1 MKINKA
7 VITSAGFGTRFL
19 PITKTIQ
26 KEMLPILDRPLID
39 YVVEDCV
46 KAGISDIIF
55 VVSEHNYQVL
65 HYYRENQR
73 LYQYLKK
80 NNKLELYELIEN
92 LHLKAN
98 FHFIKQRDA
107 DDYGTAVPVQ
117 LAKEY
122 LKDEEA
128 FLVLMG
134 DDFIYK
140 QNGLSEVTAMIDTYE
155 KSGAKGLVTC
165 IEKPDELL
173 HRYGVAQLAKEN
185 NFRYLQ
191 ALVEKPKPGT
201 APSNLANISK
211 YILPQAVFDLIAV
224 QEPNP
229 QSGELYITD
238 TISQLA
244 LTEKV
249 VIHQPQGEYLDGGY
263 PLGWLLANL
272 SVAKDNEKIWQEVK
286 KFVEQ
291 R

>member
-1 MKINKA
+1 MKIRKA

-19 PITKTIQ
+19 PISKTIQ
-26 KEMLPILDRPLID
+26 KEMLPILNRPLID

-46 KAGISDIIF
+46 KAGITDIVF

-73 LYQYLKK
+73 LYQYLKA
-80 NNKLELYELIEN
+80 NHKLELYDSIKD
-92 LHLKAN
+92 LHKKAN
-98 FHFIKQRDA
+98 FHFIKQSDA

-134 DDFIYK
+134 DDFIY
-140 QNGLSEVTAMIDTYE
+140 QHNGDSEVAAMIQTYE
-155 KSGAKGLVTC
+155 QSGATALVSC
-165 IEKPDELL
+165 IERAENVL
-173 HRYGVAQLAKEN
+173 HRYGVAKFSEEN

-211 YILPQAVFDLIAV
+211 YILPQSVFDLISV
-224 QEPNP
+224 QQANP
-229 QSGELYITD
+229 ASGELYITD

-263 PLGWLLANL
+263 PLGWLIANL
-272 SVAKDNEKIWQEVK
+272 TVAKDHPKLWEEVK
-286 KFVEQ
+286 KIVNQ
-291 R
+291 K

>member
-19 PITKTIQ
+19 PISKTIQ

-55 VVSEHNYQVL
+55 VISEHNYQVL
-65 HYYRENQR
+65 HYYRENPR

-80 NNKLELYELIEN
+80 NKKLELYESIKD
-92 LHLKAN
+92 LHQKAN
-98 FHFIKQRDA
+98 FHFIRQSDA

-134 DDFIYK
+134 DDFIYNH
-140 QNGLSEVTAMIDTYE
+140 NGQSEVTAMIDTFE

-165 IEKPDELL
+165 IEKPEELL
-173 HRYGVAQLAKEN
+173 HRYGVAQLAQEN

-191 ALVEKPKPGT
+191 ALVEKPSLGT

-211 YILPQAVFDLIAV
+211 YILPQTVFDLIDV
-224 QEPNP
+224 QQPNP

-249 VIHQPQGEYLDGGY
+249 VIHQPHGEYLDGGY

-272 SVAKDNEKIWQEVK
+272 AVAKDKKEIWQEVK
-286 KFVEQ
+286 KFVNQ
-291 R
+291 K

>member
-1 MKINKA
+1 MKIRKA

-19 PITKTIQ
+19 PISKTIQ
-26 KEMLPILDRPLID
+26 KEMLPILNRPLID
-39 YVVEDCV
+39 YVVQDCV
-46 KAGISDIIF
+46 KAGITDIVF
-55 VVSEHNYQVL
+55 VISEHNYQVL

-73 LYQYLKK
+73 LHQYLKD
-80 NNKLELYELIEN
+80 NNKLELYELIKD
-92 LHLKAN
+92 LHTQAN
-98 FHFIKQRDA
+98 FRFIKQSDA

-122 LKDEEA
+122 LQDEEA

-134 DDFIYK
+134 DDFIY
-140 QNGLSEVTAMIDTYE
+140 QPNGTSEVAAMIQTYE
-155 KSGAKGLVTC
+155 QSGAAALVTC
-165 IEKPDELL
+165 IEKAENDLA
-173 HRYGVAQLAKEN
+173 RYGVAKLSEEN

-211 YILPQAVFDLIAV
+211 YILPQSVFDLIAV
-224 QEPNP
+224 QQPNP
-229 QSGELYITD
+229 ASGELYITD

-263 PLGWLLANL
+263 PLGWLIANL
-272 SVAKDNEKIWQEVK
+272 TVAKDHPKLWAEIK
-286 KFVEQ
+286 KFVNQ
-291 R
+291 Q

>member
-1 MKINKA
+1 MKIRKA

-19 PITKTIQ
+19 PISKTIQ
-26 KEMLPILDRPLID
+26 KEMLPIINRPLID

-46 KAGISDIIF
+46 KAGITDIVF

-73 LYQYLKK
+73 LHQYLKD
-80 NNKLELYELIEN
+80 NNKLELYDLIKD
-92 LHLKAN
+92 LHTKAN
-98 FHFIKQRDA
+98 FHFIKQSDA

-122 LKDEEA
+122 LQDEEA

-134 DDFIYK
+134 DDFIYRH
-140 QNGLSEVTAMIDTYE
+140 NGTSEVAAMMQTYE
-155 KSGAKGLVTC
+155 QSGAAALVTC
-165 IEKPDELL
+165 IEKAESDLP
-173 HRYGVAQLAKEN
+173 RYGVAKLSEEN

-211 YILPQAVFDLIAV
+211 YILPQSVFDLIAV
-224 QEPNP
+224 QQPNP
-229 QSGELYITD
+229 ASGELYITD

-263 PLGWLLANL
+263 PLGWLIANL
-272 SVAKDNEKIWQEVK
+272 TVAKDHPELWAEIKRFVNQE
-286 KFVEQ
+286 
-291 R
+291 

>member
-1 MKINKA
+1 MKISKA

-19 PITKTIQ
+19 PISKTIQ
-26 KEMLPILDRPLID
+26 KEMLPILNRPLID

-46 KAGISDIIF
+46 KAGITDIVF
-55 VVSEHNYQVL
+55 VINEHNYQVL

-73 LYQYLKK
+73 LCQYLKA
-80 NNKLELYELIEN
+80 NNKLALYDSIKD
-92 LHLKAN
+92 LHKKAN
-98 FHFIKQRDA
+98 FHFIKQSDA

-134 DDFIYK
+134 DDFIY
-140 QNGLSEVTAMIDTYE
+140 QHNGDSEVAAMIQTYE
-155 KSGAKGLVTC
+155 KSGATALVSC
-165 IEKPDELL
+165 IERAENVL
-173 HRYGVAQLAKEN
+173 HRYGVAKLSEEN

-211 YILPQAVFDLIAV
+211 YILPQSVFDLISV
-224 QEPNP
+224 QQPNP
-229 QSGELYITD
+229 ASGELYITD
-238 TISQLA
+238 TINQLA

-263 PLGWLLANL
+263 PLGWLIANL
-272 SVAKDNEKIWQEVK
+272 TVAKDRPKLWEEVK
-286 KFVEQ
+286 KFVNQ
-291 R
+291 K

>member
-1 MKINKA
+1 
-7 VITSAGFGTRFL
+7 
-19 PITKTIQ
+19 
-26 KEMLPILDRPLID
+26 
-39 YVVEDCV
+39 VVEDCI

-55 VVSEHNYQVL
+55 VISEHNYQVL

-80 NNKLELYELIEN
+80 NNKLELYDSIKN
-92 LHLKAN
+92 IHQKAN
-98 FHFIKQRDA
+98 FHFIRQSDA

-122 LKDEEA
+122 LKDEAA

-134 DDFIYK
+134 DDFIYNH
-140 QNGLSEVTAMIDTYE
+140 NGRSEVAAMIDTYE
-155 KSGAKGLVTC
+155 KSGASGLVTC
-165 IEKPDELL
+165 IEKPDESL
-173 HRYGVAQLAKEN
+173 HRYGVAQLAQEN

-191 ALVEKPKPGT
+191 ALIEKPKPGT

-211 YILPQAVFDLIAV
+211 YILPQSVFDLIDV
-224 QEPNP
+224 QQTNP

-238 TISQLA
+238 TVNQLA

-272 SVAKDNEKIWQEVK
+272 TVARDDEIMWQEIK
-286 KFVEQ
+286 KFIEQ
-291 R
+291 Q

>member
-1 MKINKA
+1 MKISKA

-19 PITKTIQ
+19 PISKTIQ

-46 KAGISDIIF
+46 KAGIIDIIF

-73 LYQYLKK
+73 LYQYLKN
-80 NNKLELYELIEN
+80 NNKLELYDSIKD
-92 LHLKAN
+92 LHQKAS
-98 FHFIKQRDA
+98 FHFIKQSDA

-117 LAKEY
+117 LAKEF
-122 LKDEEA
+122 LRDEEA

-134 DDFIYK
+134 DDFIYNH
-140 QNGLSEVTAMIDTYE
+140 NGQSEVAAMIETFE

-165 IEKPDELL
+165 VEKPRDIIHL
-173 HRYGVAQLAKEN
+173 YGVAQLAEEN
-185 NFRYLQ
+185 NFRFLQ

-211 YILPQAVFDLIAV
+211 YILPQSVFDLISV
-224 QEPNP
+224 QQPNSR
-229 QSGELYITD
+229 SGELYITD

-272 SVAKDNEKIWQEVK
+272 TVAKDQEEIWQAVK
-286 KFVEQ
+286 DFVNQ
-291 R
+291 H